1 MMVYEPFGIVFLK
14 LLVVALLLFT
24 NGFFVSFEY
33 SLVSVRR
40 SRIEQLASQG
50 SIAAAL
56 VRRLL
61 DQTDRY
67 LAASQLGITMS
78 SLGIGWIA
86 EETVAHLLSA
96 IVEKWQLVFVSN
108 ATIDLVALVVAFM
121 LVTGLHIVLGEQAPK
136 IFAIRRAEVVSMLT
150 SPAILWFERFF
161 RPFTWTLASATRM
174 VLRMVGIKA
183 ESAHQHM
190 YSMEELKYFIS
201 ESQKLGLLHPEQEEM
216 ALRALEL
223 ATKEAKAVMV
233 PRTRIVSI
241 DENSNI
247 EDFLKTFAQH
257 PHARF
262 PVHRQST
269 DNLVGYVR
277 IKDILMALAHDP
289 GVRQQSLKSFVK
301 ATMYVPENKRVGDLF
316 VEMRDNRV
324 QLAVVVEEFGGT
336 SGIITLEEMA
346 EEVVGRVGEALMH
359 ESASFRVVDE
369 RVIEVSGQ
377 MKLNELNKRL
387 RVRLPERAEYETV
400 AGFLLY
406 ELRAVPSAGT
416 KYIHDHLEFTV
427 TEMHGARISKVK
439 VTKLT

>member
-1 MMVYEPFGIVFLK
+1 MMVYEPFGIIFLK

-108 ATIDLVALVVAFM
+108 ATINLVALVVAFM

-416 KYIHDHLEFTV
+416 KYIHDYLEFTV
-427 TEMHGARISKVK
+427 TEMHGARISKVR

>member
-108 ATIDLVALVVAFM
+108 ATINLVALVVAFM

-247 EDFLKTFAQH
+247 EDFLKTFALH

-427 TEMHGARISKVK
+427 TEMHGARISKVR